1 MYIYKFE
8 HIITLYLFLILKF
21 NKIKYLVIYL
31 NFLYLIT
38 PVVLYKLIGN
48 FKNQKSKG
56 EIDFYK
62 LGIIKRID

>member
-31 NFLYLIT
+31 IFLYLIT
-38 PVVLYKLIGN
+38 PVVSYKLIGTFN
-48 FKNQKSKG
+48 N
-56 EIDFYK
+56 
-62 LGIIKRID
+62 

>member
-38 PVVLYKLIGN
+38 PVILYKLIGN

>member
-38 PVVLYKLIGN
+38 LVVLYKLIGN
-48 FKNQKSKG
+48 FKN
-56 EIDFYK
+56 
-62 LGIIKRID
+62 